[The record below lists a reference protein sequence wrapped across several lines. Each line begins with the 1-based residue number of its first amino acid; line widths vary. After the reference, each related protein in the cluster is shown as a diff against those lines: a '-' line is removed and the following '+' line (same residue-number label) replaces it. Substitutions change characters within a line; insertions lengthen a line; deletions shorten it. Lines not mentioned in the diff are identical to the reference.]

1 MISFTEYL
9 NESKE
14 GKNLHL
20 EHLEDEVLNGGVVGT
35 RGAISFLQSLRD
47 MLAGHATGRT
57 VNLTTKWDGAPAI
70 FAGINPENGKFFVG
84 TKGVFA
90 QNAKLNYTN
99 ADIDSNH
106 PGEGLNKK
114 LKIALQYL
122 PELGITGVMQGDMMF
137 TTADLKIE
145 TIEGKKYITFQ
156 PNTIVYAV
164 PADSDLA
171 NSIKTAKMG
180 IVWHTTYNGDTMADM
195 KASFGADIGGFKNSK
210 NVWYRD
216 ASFVDASGTAT
227 FTKQETDA
235 LNAILSQAGSLFRTI
250 SPRTLNQIATNDTYK
265 VAIKAWNNL
274 KVREGKEITNT
285 AQHVAGLIATTEEKM
300 NKLILDAK
308 KADTK
313 QKRQMEKNIVMAFYK
328 SNKNELKKI
337 FDLQN
342 LLVRAK
348 NMIVKKLQQVQDS
361 VGTYLRVDDKGL
373 KVTAPEGFVAIDKIG
388 KAVKLVDR
396 LEFSQANFN
405 ATKNWSKV

>member
-1 MISFTEYL
+1 MITLSQYIT
-9 NESKE
+9 ESKE

-20 EHLEDEVLNGGVVGT
+20 EHLEDEVLNGGVSGT

-47 MLAGHATGRT
+47 MLAGNATGRT

-99 ADIDSNH
+99 ADIDANH
-106 PGEGLNKK
+106 PGEGLNAK
-114 LKIALQYL
+114 LKIALRYL
-122 PELGITGVMQGDMMF
+122 PELGINGVMQGDMMF
-137 TTADLKIE
+137 TSADLKNE
-145 TIEGKKYITFQ
+145 TIDGKSYITFQ
-156 PNTIVYAV
+156 PNTIVYAI
-164 PADSDLA
+164 PSDSNLA
-171 NSIKTAKMG
+171 ASVKSAKMG
-180 IVWHTTYNGDTMADM
+180 IVWHTTYSGDNMADM
-195 KASFGADIGGFKNSK
+195 KASFGADIGGLKKSK

-216 ASFVDASGTAT
+216 ASFVDATGTAT
-227 FTKQETDA
+227 FTKKETDD
-235 LNAILSQAGSLFRTI
+235 LNSVLSQAGSLFRTI
-250 SPRTLNQIATNDTYK
+250 SPRTLNMIATNDTYK
-265 VAIKAWNNL
+265 IAIKAWNNL

-285 AQHVAGLIATTEEKM
+285 TQHVAGLLATVEEKL
-300 NKLILDAK
+300 NKSILEAK

-313 QKRQMEKNIVMAFYK
+313 QKRQQEKKIVMDFYK

-348 NMIVKKLQQVQDS
+348 NMIVRKLQQVQDS
-361 VGTYLRVDDKGL
+361 VGTYLRTDATGL

-388 KAVKLVDR
+388 NAVKLVDR

-405 ATKNWSKV
+405 ATKNWSK